1 MGILYI
7 VATPIGNLEDIT
19 IRAIKTLFNVDYIAC
34 EDTRHTGQL
43 LASLKHLGGGRLSL
57 RSHDS
62 REVNGIPKLI
72 SYYDEIEFKRVPE
85 IIELLTTGK
94 DVVLVSDSGTPLISD
109 PGFKLVKECIKRGIR
124 TISIPGPTS
133 LITALTSSG
142 LPPNN
147 FLFLGYLPAAQSKR
161 LNLLTELQLKYCSSN
176 TNVVSSDAIKTP
188 RMVTRQRPRLLR
200 GEGTKIN
207 PTIIFFETPHRLK
220 ESLEDLKEV
229 FGDIEIVICR
239 ELTKIHEEVYKG
251 KVSETM
257 NKDFKGELVIVVS
270 LNV

>member
-34 EDTRHTGQL
+34 EDTRNTGQL
-43 LASLKHLGGGRLSL
+43 LQYLKQKYSQFYSSREGVSATESRSSRL
-57 RSHDS
+57 RS
-62 REVNGIPKLI
+62 NNIPQLI

-85 IIELLTTGK
+85 IIGLLEQDK
-94 DVVLVSDSGTPLISD
+94 NVALVSDSGTPLISD
-109 PGFKLVKECIKRGIR
+109 PGFKLLQECIKRGIKVV
-124 TISIPGPTS
+124 SIPGATS

-142 LPPNN
+142 LSTNN
-147 FLFLGYLPAAQSKR
+147 FFFIGYLPSTQNKR
-161 LNLLTELQLKYCSSN
+161 QKILSQLQHRYPSSN
-176 TNVVSSDAIKTP
+176 TNVVRETY
-188 RMVTRQRPRLLR
+188 
-200 GEGTKIN
+200 

-239 ELTKIHEEVYKG
+239 ELTKVHEEIWRG
-251 KVSETM
+251 TISEAI
-257 NKDFKGELVIVVS
+257 NKDFKGEIIILIS
-270 LNV
+270 CNLIKS